1 MRGGNIKTF
10 RFLFITALYIFMVAL
25 MVINTGL
32 QMTFVLLLSLS
43 APFALLLLV
52 RLLGN
57 KGSKYTSDDEGY
69 GYRYSYKYGSKY
81 EK

>member
-1 MRGGNIKTF
+1 MKMF
-10 RFLFITALYIFMVAL
+10 RILFITAQYIFMVVL

-57 KGSKYTSDDEGY
+57 KGSKYISDDEGY

-81 EK
+81 EN

>member
-1 MRGGNIKTF
+1 MKTF
-10 RFLFITALYIFMVAL
+10 RILFITALYIFMVVL

-43 APFALLLLV
+43 APFALMLLA
-52 RLLGN
+52 RLLGD
-57 KGSKYTSDDEGY
+57 KGSEYSSDDEGY

>member
-1 MRGGNIKTF
+1 MKTF
-10 RFLFITALYIFMVAL
+10 RVLFISALYIFMVVL
-25 MVINTGL
+25 MVINTGW
-32 QMTFVLLLSLS
+32 QMSFVLMLSLS
-43 APFALLLLV
+43 APFALILLA

-81 EK
+81 